1 MSQDAES
8 GATIALSQDAESA
21 AASPGE
27 SSFLVTARSVVPS
40 PGESSF
46 LVKARSAVPFL
57 CSTLVGFTSAL
68 VGFSIVSS
76 ALVGFSF
83 ICSALVASVLTW
95 WASSASSWWASA
107 LSASPWLDPC
117 SVLFFSFSFYLSS

>member
-1 MSQDAES
+1 MPSLPLRHLEPGCRVCRYVAMSQDAES

-27 SSFLVTARSVVPS
+27 SSFLVTARSVVTS

-68 VGFSIVSS
+68 VGS
-76 ALVGFSF
+76 SF

-95 WASSASSWWASA
+95 
-107 LSASPWLDPC
+107 
-117 SVLFFSFSFYLSS
+117 